1 MAEVDPQRESTP
13 RVAATAGSG
22 PEAEM
27 MCQILA
33 SEGIPAMQQ
42 RSIDNPEFGAGGPR
56 NVLVNASDLERARD
70 ALGREPTQ
78 LTHPKGID
86 AKTSAPY
93 EPVGIPVPKR
103 STWDRLLRRAAESTP
118 PPRGDG

>member
-1 MAEVDPQRESTP
+1 MAEVDPQQQPTQ

-22 PEAEM
+22 PQAEM

-33 SEGIPAMQQ
+33 GEGIPAMQQ

-70 ALGREPTQ
+70 VLGLEPAQ

-86 AKTSAPY
+86 AKTSTPY

-103 STWDRLLRRAAESTP
+103 SIWDRLLHPAAENTP
-118 PPRGDG
+118 PQRGDG